1 LRGAVAGL
9 HPSHPKGVDRPAGTA
24 DPDGLT
30 EEAASEVR
38 PPKHRSRASVINLQ
52 NGSSTKPVR
61 DDTLG
66 ASKR

>member
-1 LRGAVAGL
+1 LRGAVAAL
-9 HPSHPKGVDRPAGTA
+9 HPSLPKGVDRPAGTA

-30 EEAASEVR
+30 EEAASE
-38 PPKHRSRASVINLQ
+38 HRCRASVINLQ